1 MSAAAG
7 VEDTADAFPTKRLK
21 HVVAL
26 RRLRASAG
34 DAARPYVG
42 LEDIESGTGRLAN
55 GPRGKR
61 GSSPPAPSVTDGD
74 FSSLSRDS
82 ARYPSSPPAPSVT
95 DGDGEPGRCFHQNAG
110 GSSPSAPSVT
120 DGNEATGADFE
131 PGDVLFGKLRPYLAK
146 AWVADFPGRCTTE
159 ALVMEPTSIE
169 PRFLRSVCL
178 SSRFVSDVDAST
190 FGSKMPRADWDFI
203 GNMPVPVPD
212 ADTQRNIADHLDRE
226 TARLDALVAAKERLL
241 KLLAEKRRAVVTRAV
256 TRGLDAADPSG
267 IAEPIQVTVTSA
279 DERDLPAGWANPP
292 VYARYS
298 VQLGKMLDERRISG
312 THLAP
317 YLRNTDIQWDK
328 INTADLP
335 EMDFDQAERD
345 RYALRRGDLLVCE
358 GGDVGRTAEWNDEL
372 GECFFQKAIHRLRP
386 ITEQDEPGFF
396 KYFMRM
402 AADRGDFTL
411 STASTIQHLTAEKLR
426 VVRYPAPPRDEQR
439 AIVEHLDRET
449 SRLDILAAEVHS
461 SMVLLKERR
470 AALIAAAVTGRLDVG
485 RTPCG

>member
-1 MSAAAG
+1 MSAAAEVGGTG
-7 VEDTADAFPTKRLK
+7 VAFPTKRLK

-26 RRLRASAG
+26 RRARTSAD

-42 LEDIESGTGRLAN
+42 LEDIESGTGRLVN
-55 GPRGKR
+55 GARGNT
-61 GSSPPAPSVTDGD
+61 A
-74 FSSLSRDS
+74 
-82 ARYPSSPPAPSVT
+82 
-95 DGDGEPGRCFHQNAG
+95 
-110 GSSPSAPSVT
+110 
-120 DGNEATGADFE
+120 DGNEATGTDFE

-146 AWVADFPGRCTTE
+146 AWVAEFPGRCTTE
-159 ALVMEPTSIE
+159 ALVMAPTSIE

-178 SSRFVSDVDAST
+178 SSRFVGAVDAST
-190 FGSKMPRADWDFI
+190 FGSKMPRAEWDFI

-212 ADTQRNIADHLDRE
+212 PDTQRAIADHLDRE

-241 KLLAEKRRAVVTRAV
+241 TLLAEKRRAIVARAV
-256 TRGLDAADPSG
+256 TRGLDAVQFNSD
-267 IAEPIQVTVTSA
+267 VTN
-279 DERDLPAGWANPP
+279 ERDLPAGWTNPP

-317 YLRNTDIQWDK
+317 YLRNADIQWHG

-335 EMDFDQAERD
+335 EMDFDEAERD

-358 GGDVGRTAEWNDEL
+358 GGDVGRTAEWNGEL
-372 GECFFQKAIHRLRP
+372 RECFFQKAIHRLRP

-396 KYFMRM
+396 RYFMRM

-439 AIVEHLDRET
+439 AIVDYLDRET
-449 SRLDILAAEVHS
+449 SRLDAFTVKVRSTI
-461 SMVLLKERR
+461 VLLKERR

-485 RTPCG
+485 SHP